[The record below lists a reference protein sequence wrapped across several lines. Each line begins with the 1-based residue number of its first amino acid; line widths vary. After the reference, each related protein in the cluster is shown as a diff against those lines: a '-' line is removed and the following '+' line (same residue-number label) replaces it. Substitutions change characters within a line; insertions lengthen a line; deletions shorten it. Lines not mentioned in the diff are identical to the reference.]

1 MPEKKK
7 QKKSRDSI
15 RLPLLVAIAAAVA
28 LGWCVGSIVPIGLFD
43 HLREDL
49 NVSTTGSSSTKYE
62 QVLDIMTN
70 DWFFADQIDDVQDR
84 LVDQAL
90 SGMTTNSEDPHTEY
104 MTKQEITD
112 FTQMI
117 NRNLVGIGVEFRTL
131 DSGIHIITR
140 VLPDSPAE
148 KAGVE
153 VNDIIHAVDG
163 KVVDGLTSTE
173 IQDLVRGEEGTDV
186 TIDFLRDGK
195 TVTFTMTRAEVSSTT
210 SYTVRDD
217 GIGYLHILQFG
228 NTTAKEV
235 QDALDH
241 FQDAGVTRILI
252 DLRDN
257 GGGYLEALQG
267 VVDCFLAKDQVFLVR
282 EYSDGTKQE
291 MKTDGGTYEG
301 LGPIVLLVNE
311 NTASAAEAFTLAM
324 KEGRDDV
331 TIVGTTT
338 YGKGTVQVTKYFDDG
353 SAIKYTNSKW
363 MSPSGVWVNNTG
375 IAPDVEVKL
384 PDILTSTYADFGE
397 DESYA
402 PDSVS
407 DRVAEMEKCLQYLGY
422 DVDRTDGYFS
432 DAAEAALLQFASDH
446 ELESDGT
453 LNQMM
458 YNALLTDVVSLWLS
472 DETRDTQLMKGIELL
487 NGSEDT
493 AAVRQRSARC

>member
-1 MPEKKK
+1 MADKKK
-7 QKKSRDSI
+7 QNKNRGSGW
-15 RLPLLVAIAAAVA
+15 LALLVVLAAAVM
-28 LGWCVGSIVPIGLFD
+28 LGWCVGSIAPIRLFD
-43 HLREDL
+43 RLREDL
-49 NVSTTGSSSTKYE
+49 NVSATGSSADKYD
-62 QVLDIMTN
+62 QVFNIMTK
-70 DWFFADQIDDVQDR
+70 DWFFAGDIDNVAAR
-84 LVDQAL
+84 LEDQAL
-90 SGMTTNSEDPHTEY
+90 SGMTTNTEDPHTEY

-131 DSGIHIITR
+131 DSGIHIIMR

-163 KVVDGLTSTE
+163 KVVDGLSSKE
-173 IQDLVRGEEGTDV
+173 IQDLVRGEEGTQV

-195 TVTFTMTRAEVSSTT
+195 TVTLTMKRAEVSSTT
-210 SYTVRDD
+210 SWRIRED
-217 GIGYLHILQFG
+217 GIVYLQILQFG
-228 NTTAKEV
+228 NSTATEV
-235 QDALDH
+235 KDALDH
-241 FQDAGVTRILI
+241 FQQSGASRILI

-291 MKTDGGTYEG
+291 MKTDGGQYEG
-301 LGPIVLLVNE
+301 LGPIVLLVNG

-324 KEGRDDV
+324 KEGRKDV

-363 MSPSGVWVNNTG
+363 MSPSGVWVNNKG
-375 IAPDVEVKL
+375 IAPDEEVEL
-384 PDILTSTYADFGE
+384 PDILTSTYAEFAA
-397 DESYA
+397 DENYA

-407 DRVAEMEKCLQYLGY
+407 DRVATMEKCLEYLGY
-422 DVDRTDGYFS
+422 AVDRTDGYFD
-432 DAAEAALLQFASDH
+432 DAAKEALLQFASDH
-446 ELESDGT
+446 QLESDGT
-453 LNQMM
+453 LNQTM
-458 YNALLTDVVSLWLS
+458 YNALLTNVVSMWLS

-487 NGSEDT
+487 NGSGDT
-493 AAVRQRSARC
+493 AAVRQRSVRC